1 MEEKSV
7 KNDILEQPIGFLTK
21 VMNMKFVHYLSELCA
36 KRYGLE
42 HRQMGILSICHKAPT
57 TQTELSSYGDLDKN
71 YARIYVDDL
80 EAKGL
85 ITRVINPKNR
95 REKLVTL
102 TKKGEKLAKEGRE
115 MMKEAQNAILSP
127 YLSDDEIRTLHEI
140 LLKFFIKMKENQ
152 IQTKE
157 KR

>member
-1 MEEKSV
+1 
-7 KNDILEQPIGFLTK
+7 
-21 VMNMKFVHYLSELCA
+21 
-36 KRYGLE
+36 
-42 HRQMGILSICHKAPT
+42 MGILSICHKAPT

-85 ITRVINPKNR
+85 VTRVVNPKNR

-102 TKKGEKLAKEGRE
+102 TKKGEKLAKEGLK
-115 MMKEAQNAILSP
+115 MMKEAQENILNP
-127 YLSDDEIRTLHEI
+127 YLSDDEIRILHEI
-140 LLKFFIKMKENQ
+140 LLKFFTKMKENQ
-152 IQTKE
+152 TQIKE